1 MVTEPCLER
10 VAVMEKAILVE
21 GTTDA
26 AVVRAMASRAGRDL
40 HAEGVAVVSLGG
52 AGGLETHL
60 RQLGPDGL
68 GIELLGLCDVDHEAR
83 WARRLERAGLGADLD
98 REAMEALGFF
108 VCDRDLED
116 EPIKA
121 LGVDAVE
128 SLIAEQGDLHA
139 FETLTKQPYHRDGN
153 RLDQLRRFLTSKT
166 GRKWRY
172 IPLLVESLEP
182 GAEPRP
188 LRELLAERDCDLG
201 NPRDD
206 RRRAALSPEPH
217 FALATRADWPARA
230 SSPQVP

>member
-1 MVTEPCLER
+1 
-10 VAVMEKAILVE
+10 MEKAILVE

-26 AVVRAMASRAGRDL
+26 AVVRTMASRAGRDL
-40 HAEGVAVVSLGG
+40 DAEGVAVVSLGG
-52 AGGLETHL
+52 GGGLEAQL
-60 RQLGPDGL
+60 RRLGPDGL
-68 GIELLGLCDVDHEAR
+68 GLELLGLCDADHERR
-83 WARRLERAGLGADLD
+83 WARRLERAGLGSDLD

-116 EPIKA
+116 ELIKA

-139 FETLTKQPYHRDGN
+139 FQTLTKQPYHRDGN

-188 LRELLAERDCDLG
+188 LRELLA
-201 NPRDD
+201 
-206 RRRAALSPEPH
+206 RA
-217 FALATRADWPARA
+217 
-230 SSPQVP
+230 